1 MEPYPEDL
9 LIAVANLYFLED
21 FTQKEIAERMGQSR
35 IAVTRMLKRARDEG
49 LVRISIERPLPEH
62 VDLALKLERRFGLA
76 SATVVP
82 TGANAKATLQEIG
95 KAGARVLERQSLSGQ
110 RLGVAWSETVRSIL
124 PYVERIASPP
134 LCVNELAGTYLA
146 PSTPY
151 GVSFPL
157 AEKLGVALES
167 IPMPVLVRS
176 ARVRTMMIQE
186 PAIGKALENAAKV
199 RLAIV
204 GLGNV
209 SRDSSIMKTGYIEP
223 EYLVE
228 LKMKG
233 AVGDILMRY
242 YDEQGRSI
250 STSFSDKIVS
260 LSMDRIRQIP
270 FVLALAFG
278 SKKVAA
284 IHGALCGRLIQ
295 GLVTDSR
302 SAEALLRHA

>member
-1 MEPYPEDL
+1 MESYPEEL
-9 LIAVANLYFLED
+9 LIAVANLYYLED
-21 FTQKEIAERMGQSR
+21 FTQKEIAERLGQSR

-82 TGANAKATLQEIG
+82 TGAKPEETLQEIG
-95 KAGARVLERQSLSGQ
+95 KAGARILERQSLSGQ

-124 PYVERIASPP
+124 PYVERLPSPP
-134 LCVNELAGTYLA
+134 LRVNELAGTYLA

-151 GVSFPL
+151 GVSFAL
-157 AEKLGVALES
+157 AERLGVPLES

-176 ARVRTMMIQE
+176 ARVKAMMIRE

-199 RLAIV
+199 RAAIV

-223 EYLVE
+223 AHLAE
-228 LKMKG
+228 LKLKG

-242 YDEQGRSI
+242 YDDEGRYVP
-250 STSFSDKIVS
+250 TSFSDKTVS
-260 LSMDRIRQIP
+260 LAWEDIRRIPI
-270 FVLALAFG
+270 VLALAFG
-278 SKKVAA
+278 PKKVAA
-284 IHGALCGRLIQ
+284 IRGALRGRLIH
-295 GLVTDSR
+295 GLVTDCR
-302 SAEALLRHA
+302 TAQALLRQV